1 MPLFHTN
8 ALTAVIVYIVFL
20 VLNWLSNLEFWRP
33 KKKDQVAQ
41 IGIFSI
47 EAFAYVFFGFFLS
60 YNSSYNFERNRG
72 NLWRQE
78 GYMSVKYCKWCTF
91 SGKFWKVED
100 FPGAN
105 YLTNSIAVFTWV
117 IRKLL
122 METIDYRP
130 TINGKFMKKSMKNE
144 IFTHNKNAA
153 GILRPYEIHIWKRMI
168 FSFLSYFSM
177 ADFFCEHYKWVWAK
191 EKSVT
196 DISS

>member
-1 MPLFHTN
+1 MKPKPLF
-8 ALTAVIVYIVFL
+8 
-20 VLNWLSNLEFWRP
+20 LSLDLP
-33 KKKDQVAQ
+33 
-41 IGIFSI
+41 FSRSWMWWVTSFS
-47 EAFAYVFFGFFLS
+47 AF
-60 YNSSYNFERNRG
+60 SSAIIPHIILKQTG

-100 FPGAN
+100 FPNAN